1 MDKNILKL
9 YLEFCEFKRSMTPY
23 CEVHQQFPPFHFYN
37 GTLNLSFP
45 AYKLR
50 KIASW
55 LEAVPIVTDLIR
67 TSWILMVWINN
78 EKFGYFDLTWV
89 TYIVGPLLFMYLVQC
104 HTWIFA
110 PKFFQID
117 NSILIVVLENI
128 CNLGPVFLV
137 IQGLEEHLVRGF
149 SNVLLWLHCVV
160 QQNTWEVLYTSHTAN
175 ISVVKITLFSCV
187 RVSTVI
193 SL

>member
-1 MDKNILKL
+1 MCENGWEVPPRNKWGCAVWLLRKSILNDMDKNILKL

-78 EKFGYFDLTWV
+78 EKSGYFDLTWV
-89 TYIVGPLLFMYLVQC
+89 TYTLSAYKC
-104 HTWIFA
+104 H
-110 PKFFQID
+110 KG
-117 NSILIVVLENI
+117 NS
-128 CNLGPVFLV
+128 
-137 IQGLEEHLVRGF
+137 
-149 SNVLLWLHCVV
+149 
-160 QQNTWEVLYTSHTAN
+160 
-175 ISVVKITLFSCV
+175 KK
-187 RVSTVI
+187 VI
-193 SL
+193 SKKFRKWFHSCTCILPDYVSDESAKEFWKNSHFENLRAGFLGRW

>member
-1 MDKNILKL
+1 MCENGWEVPPRNKWGCAVWLLRKSILNDMDKNILKL

-78 EKFGYFDLTWV
+78 EKSGYFDLTWV
-89 TYIVGPLLFMYLVQC
+89 TYIVEPLLFMYVTSDAGYFVVNTVMYYYC
-104 HTWIFA
+104 VYYE
-110 PKFFQID
+110 
-117 NSILIVVLENI
+117 IVCI
-128 CNLGPVFLV
+128 RRY
-137 IQGLEEHLVRGF
+137 GLAVMLP
-149 SNVLLWLHCVV
+149 
-160 QQNTWEVLYTSHTAN
+160 
-175 ISVVKITLFSCV
+175 
-187 RVSTVI
+187 
-193 SL
+193 

>member
-1 MDKNILKL
+1 MCENGWEVPPRNKWGCAVWLLRKSILNNMDKNILKL

-78 EKFGYFDLTWV
+78 EKSGYFDLTWV
-89 TYIVGPLLFMYLVQC
+89 TYIVEPLLFMYLEQC
-104 HTWIFA
+104 TQWDFC
-110 PKFFQID
+110 PK
-117 NSILIVVLENI
+117 VL
-128 CNLGPVFLV
+128 
-137 IQGLEEHLVRGF
+137 
-149 SNVLLWLHCVV
+149 SNWH
-160 QQNTWEVLYTSHTAN
+160 
-175 ISVVKITLFSCV
+175 
-187 RVSTVI
+187 
-193 SL
+193 